1 MFGKQS
7 KQCLHEK
14 NKNWNMETFAE
25 REIKKSQKMIAL
37 ALFVY

>member
-14 NKNWNMETFAE
+14 NKNRNMETFAE